1 MNLNIDSK
9 SQLAKLLA
17 TENITIQH
25 NNVATASFN
34 LEDRVLTI
42 PVFKN
47 PRGAV
52 YDMLIAHEVSHALNT
67 PAEEWKNCLNGDN
80 NLLDI
85 KDYINV
91 IEDVRIDKLI
101 QKKYPGVV
109 QDYKDGFNIL
119 WNDDFFNV
127 RNKNLN
133 TELMLIDKI
142 NLYFKSSKQ
151 LDSIKFSNEDKLF
164 VDLVDSCKT
173 FKDVI
178 EAAKK
183 LSDWQKKQNESL
195 KKLPDF
201 DSHPLVKMYG
211 EQEKSEEEDD
221 ENSQSNS
228 DSKSSDQNNEQEKSD
243 SDSQNEPTKSEDA
256 TKENG
261 DGSKETEGEKENSE
275 DKSDKVKNQYG
286 NPDGA
291 GGDNVKINMPLKSIT
306 QNNIDNSIKQRYV
319 DGESRGYNYFQIPD
333 ANLDEI
339 VYSNKNWLKVNNEYM
354 VKHHSKNAINQNF
367 EEYKKFKRDSKATI
381 SYLVKEFEMKKSA
394 EGYKRQTTDKT
405 GIIDPLKLHKYKI
418 SEDIFKRLSV
428 IPDAKNHGMILLLDW
443 SGSMSNCIGKTVDQ
457 LLQLVWFCKQI
468 NIPFKVYFFSDRIQN
483 ASWNERRFDAKENK
497 KTCFKFKAGDSVFE
511 AFNLVEIAN
520 HTIKKQKLDQSLFYL
535 YAYGKYYNDNY
546 SYRRNLEYIERLYPP
561 SEFHLSSTPLNEAL
575 ATMYKIIPLF
585 KTKYQVSK
593 LSLITLTDGHSNR
606 DNKGNFMT
614 VDGVV
619 REMPER
625 GYGSQ
630 GILKLS
636 KGKEIKGQGGTTGLL
651 LTGLKKKFGI
661 TTIGF
666 FILKSSRRWEFDRY
680 ALSQRQHKLSWELQ
694 DQIKLKVRAEYNKHK
709 AASVEA
715 YGYNE
720 FYLING
726 KDMQVQN
733 ANLDEIKE
741 DAKKGDIRRAFSKS
755 MKQRTVSRVLLNKFI
770 KQVA

>member
-1 MNLNIDSK
+1 MNINIDSK

-25 NNVATASFN
+25 NNVQTASFN

-47 PRGAV
+47 PKGAV
-52 YDMLIAHEVSHALNT
+52 YDMLIAHEVSHALHT
-67 PAEEWKNCLNGDN
+67 PADEWKKCLDEG
-80 NLLDI
+80 LLEI

-151 LDSIKFSNEDKLF
+151 LDEINFSNEDKLF

-173 FKDVI
+173 FADVV

-183 LSDWQKKQNESL
+183 LSDWQKKQNENL

-201 DSHPLVKMYG
+201 DSHPLTKMYG
-211 EQEKSEEEDD
+211 EQEKSEEDD
-221 ENSQSNS
+221 NDNSQSNS
-228 DSKSSDQNNEQEKSD
+228 TSQSSDQNNEQEKSE
-243 SDSQNEPTKSEDA
+243 SDSQNEPVKSEDA
-256 TKENG
+256 SNENG
-261 DGSKETEGEKENSE
+261 DGSKESE
-275 DKSDKVKNQYG
+275 DGKEKDKSESIKNQTG

-291 GGDNVKINMPLKSIT
+291 GGKDVKINMPMKSIT
-306 QNNIDNSIKQRYV
+306 QNNIDNSIQKRYV
-319 DGESRGYNYFQIPD
+319 DSESRGYNYFQIPD
-333 ANLDEI
+333 ANLDNI
-339 VYSNKNWLKVNNEYM
+339 IYSNKNWLQVNNDYM
-354 VKHHSKNAINQNF
+354 NQHHSKVHIQSNF

-468 NIPFKVYFFSDRIQN
+468 NIPFKVYFFSDRISD
-483 ASWNERRFDAKENK
+483 ATWNERRFDAKENK
-497 KTCFKFKAGDSVFE
+497 KSCYNFKAGDSRFE
-511 AFNLVEIAN
+511 AYNLVEIAN
-520 HTIKKQKLDQSLFYL
+520 HTLKKQKLDQSLFYL
-535 YAYGKYYNDNY
+535 YAYGKYYNDHY
-546 SYRRNLEYIERLYPP
+546 SYRRRFDGEYIERLYPP

-575 ATMYKIIPLF
+575 ATMYKVIPLF

-593 LSLITLTDGHSNR
+593 LSLITLTDGHSNNN
-606 DNKGNFMT
+606 NKGNFAT
-614 VDGVV
+614 VDGRLV
-619 REMPER
+619 ELPER

-636 KGKEIKGQGGTTGLL
+636 KGKEIKSQGGTTGLL
-651 LTGLKKKFGI
+651 LQGLKKKFGI

-666 FILKSSRRWEFDRY
+666 FILKSARRWEFDRY
-680 ALSQRQHKLSWELQ
+680 ALSQRQQKLTWDLQ
-694 DQIKLKVRAEYNKHK
+694 DQIKMKVRQEYNKHK

-726 KDMQVQN
+726 KDMVVQN
-733 ANLDEIKE
+733 ANLDELKE
-741 DAKKGDIRRAFSKS
+741 DAKKGDIRRVFSKS

-770 KQVA
+770 RQVA